1 MIAFEGVVHRYN
13 ASFALSLPDLHVEK
27 GAHTLIQGL
36 SGSGKSTML
45 HIIGGVL
52 RPEKGSVSVAGVNLN
67 SLQGDKLDRFRG
79 QHIGIVFQQMHLLAT
94 LTVEQNIQMATYLA
108 GNKQDRGHL
117 NKVLS
122 DLDLLEKAKNFPH
135 ELSQG
140 QKQRVCIARAV
151 INQPELILADEPTSS
166 LDDQRCAQVL
176 ELLIAQAE
184 KHDATLVIS
193 THDQRI
199 KPYFE
204 HHLHL
209 DEVPASAVSSAEGA
223 AVAS

>member
-1 MIAFEGVVHRYN
+1 MIEFRGVSHRYS
-13 ASFALSLPDLHVEK
+13 ASFELSLPDLFVER
-27 GAHTLIQGL
+27 GQHTLIQGL

-45 HIIGGVL
+45 HIVGGVL
-52 RPEKGSVSVAGVNLN
+52 RPYKGSVSVAGVDLAT
-67 SLQGDKLDRFRG
+67 LKGDKLDRFRG

-94 LTVEQNIQMATYLA
+94 LTVAQNIQMASYLA
-108 GNKQDRGHL
+108 GKKQDAEQL
-117 NKVLS
+117 QKVLS
-122 DLDLLEKAKNFPH
+122 DLDLMEKAKSFPH

-151 INQPELILADEPTSS
+151 INQPDLILADEPTSS

-184 KHDATLVIS
+184 KHNATLVIS

-204 HHLHL
+204 HHVHL
-209 DEVPASAVSSAEGA
+209 NEVPAFAKSAEGA
-223 AVAS
+223 AFAS

>member
-1 MIAFEGVVHRYN
+1 MITFQGVEHRYS
-13 ASFALSLPDLHVEK
+13 ASFVLPLPDLHVNQ
-27 GAHTLIQGL
+27 GQHTLIQGL

-52 RPEKGSVSVAGVNLN
+52 RPEKGSVTVAGVDLK
-67 SLQGDKLDRFRG
+67 SLKGDKLDRFRG
-79 QHIGIVFQQMHLLAT
+79 RHIGIVFQQMHLLAT
-94 LTVEQNIQMATYLA
+94 LTVAQNIQMATFLA
-108 GNKQDRGHL
+108 GNKQDGKQL
-117 NKVLS
+117 QQVLS
-122 DLDLLEKAKNFPH
+122 DLDLLDKADNYPR

-166 LDDQRCAQVL
+166 LDDQRCTQVL

-184 KHDATLVIS
+184 KHNATLLIA

-199 KPYFE
+199 KPHFT
-204 HHLHL
+204 HHLFL
-209 DEVPASAVSSAEGA
+209 DEVPAAISSAEGA
-223 AVAS
+223 ALTS